1 MGTTEILA
9 LLLLLA
15 GGLSPAR
22 AAGAEGAPPFDAVL
36 ELYRAGGALNHRLAD
51 DIALL
56 APGPDGRPLLGPGH
70 FLYKPLN
77 DRSLAPM
84 GFAAGARWLRARL
97 IEVRGPAPTVSGRLI
112 AWVREEGAKDEWR
125 SVRVGALSR

>member
-1 MGTTEILA
+1 MGTIG
-9 LLLLLA
+9 LLA
-15 GGLSPAR
+15 FLLACPATSGGAITASPYD
-22 AAGAEGAPPFDAVL
+22 ELL
-36 ELYRAGGALNHRLAD
+36 ELYHAGGALNPRLAA

-56 APGPDGRPLLGPGH
+56 APGPDGKPLLGPSH

-77 DRSLAPM
+77 DPALTPM

-97 IEVRGPAPTVSGRLI
+97 IEVRGPVAGPAGRLI
-112 AWVREEGAKDEWR
+112 GWVREEGAKDEWR